1 MRTKYYFFFFLILIL
16 LITAC
21 SSDIPFSTPTNTIAP
36 PANASKEVA
45 PGEYPVPDI
54 NSVLRFERIGLEEG
68 LSQSVVY
75 AIVQDQ
81 FGFLW
86 FGTTDGLN
94 RYDGHTFEVFQP
106 DSDDPTSISDRW
118 ITALLNDR
126 HGNVWI
132 GTLRGGLNRYDHKT
146 GKFIPYI
153 NEPINASSLAA
164 NHVTALLEDK
174 DGYLWVGTNNGLD
187 RFDPQTGEFKHF
199 RSTAGQQNSLPG
211 NFITT
216 LYEDSQGVIWV
227 GTNKNGL
234 GSIDATDLSIK
245 TYVYKEENPN
255 SLTSNSIHAIV
266 EDNQGY
272 LWIGTPEGANRISP
286 DRNIFIHYTHDP
298 SNPNSI
304 TDDYV
309 HTLYI
314 DRAGTLWLG
323 TESGLDRYDF
333 NAYRFIHYEHNRGET
348 TSLSSNSIYTIYEDR
363 GGVLWIGTYGGGL
376 NKYNRGQSK
385 FTYFNA
391 DQSKQ
396 NSLSSNFV
404 FPIVVDGQGTV
415 WIGTYGGGLNNYNP
429 RSGLFTLYTN
439 DPINP
444 SSLLSDV
451 VNSAYI
457 DRKGTLWIGTNKGL
471 SRFVPENNNFINY
484 TASTE
489 EPQQEANIIPGAV
502 HAIFEDS
509 QEVLW
514 VGAANGLYQFEPDA
528 EIFIPFTTTTDP
540 NKPGNQNSNHIT
552 AIYED
557 SDQNLWI
564 GTSDNGLN
572 RYDPTE
578 MTYTRYLSEP
588 QNPASLSHNSVL
600 AIYQDSRGIV
610 WVTTAGGGLN
620 KYQPASNS
628 FTAITEKNG
637 LPNNVVYGILED
649 DSANLWLTT
658 NRGLS
663 RYNPVTG
670 VFRNYTTKDGL
681 QSIEFNQNAYAKGRD
696 GKLYVGGINGFN
708 VFDPAEVN
716 DSTYAPPIV
725 LTSFTQGSQPLP
737 DQPRLEQLRNVTLTW
752 PDNNFSFEFAILGY
766 ASPSQNQYA
775 YMLENFE
782 SEWNYIGSRRE
793 GRYTNLPG
801 GNYVLRLK
809 GTNNDGIWNEY
820 GQSIGITVV
829 PPFRETWTFRTL
841 AVLAIIGLGA
851 GAYTIR
857 VRSIRLQNL
866 HLEQIV
872 RERTSALQKRTT
884 EMEALYSGDEKI
896 IRSMTLD
903 QVFQAIVEVA
913 VQMLNA
919 DRSAVFVW
927 DEKYRRVMPRVSHGF
942 APESLAV
949 LTFAKGEGVV
959 GRVLETG
966 IPIIAPELDLDTLR
980 PDVRAAI
987 VAEGIHSFVH
997 LPINVDG
1004 QIIGVF
1010 NVGFTRPET
1019 IVEDTVRLFTALVQ
1033 RAALSIENMQLFEKT
1048 KELAVIEERN
1058 RVARDLHDSAKQKA
1072 FAALAQLGA
1081 VSGILKSDPSS
1092 AWSHLGEAE
1101 NLVYEVIQ
1109 ELTFLIQEMYPMA
1122 LKEKGLA
1129 TTLREYVFEWENRN
1143 GVMINLVIQN
1153 ARRMPLET
1161 EQAMYRMIQEALANV
1176 ARHSQADQ
1184 VNVSLVYNSESI
1196 ALTVEDNGLGF
1207 NSNHRS
1213 GGMGLR
1219 IIKERAET
1227 IGGQASVESALGQG
1241 TKIVITA
1248 PLNGYLE

>member
-1 MRTKYYFFFFLILIL
+1 MRTKHFLFLLLVLAL

-21 SSDIPFSTPTNTIAP
+21 SNDLSFSTPTNTIAP
-36 PANASKEVA
+36 PAAESKEVA
-45 PGEYPVPDI
+45 PNEYPVPDI
-54 NSVLRFERIGLEEG
+54 YSILRFERIGLEEG

-75 AIVQDQ
+75 AIAQDQ

-86 FGTTDGLN
+86 FGTSDGLN
-94 RYDGHTFEVFQP
+94 RYDGHSFEVFQP
-106 DSDDPTSISDRW
+106 DPDDPTSISDRW
-118 ITALLNDR
+118 ITSLLSDSHDNLW
-126 HGNVWI
+126 V
-132 GTLRGGLNRYDHKT
+132 GTLRGGLNLYDHTT
-146 GKFIPYI
+146 GKFIPYL
-153 NEPINASSLAA
+153 NKSVNTSGLAS
-164 NHVTALLEDK
+164 NHVTALLEDRE
-174 DGYLWVGTNNGLD
+174 GYLWVGTNKGLD
-187 RFDPQTGEFKHF
+187 RFDPQTGELLHF
-199 RSTAGQQNSLPG
+199 RSAPGQQNSLPG
-211 NFITT
+211 NYVTM
-216 LYEDSQGVIWV
+216 LYEDSHGMIWV
-227 GTNKNGL
+227 GTGNNGL
-234 GSIDATDLSIK
+234 SSINTTDFSFT
-245 TYVYKEENPN
+245 TYVKEKEDTN
-255 SLTSNSIHAIV
+255 SLASNTIHDIV
-266 EDNQGY
+266 EDHQGY
-272 LWIGTPEGANRISP
+272 LWVATPDGVNRISP
-286 DRNIFIHYTHDP
+286 DRNIFIHYTNDT

-304 TDDYV
+304 IDNNV

-314 DRAGTLWLG
+314 DRAGILWLG
-323 TESGLDRYDF
+323 TENGLDRYDF
-333 NAYRFIHYEHNRGET
+333 DTYRFIHYQHNRGEI
-348 TSLSSNSIYTIYEDR
+348 TSLSSNSIFTIYEDR

-391 DQSKQ
+391 DQNKQ
-396 NSLSSNFV
+396 NSLSSNFI
-404 FPIVVDGQGTV
+404 FPIVVDVDDTV
-415 WIGTYGGGLNNYNP
+415 WIGTLGGGLNNYNP
-429 RSGLFTLYTN
+429 RTGVVTLYAN
-439 DPINP
+439 DAADPN
-444 SSLLSDV
+444 SLLSNTV
-451 VNSAYI
+451 ISAYV
-457 DRKGTLWIGTNKGL
+457 DKKGTLWIGTNRGL
-471 SRFVPENNNFINY
+471 SRFNRETGDFVNY
-484 TASTE
+484 TSSSE
-489 EPQQEANIIPGAV
+489 EPEQDATVVPGAV
-502 HAIFEDS
+502 HAIREDS
-509 QEVLW
+509 RGILW
-514 VGAANGLYQFEPDA
+514 IGAEKGLYQFRPDPG
-528 EIFIPFTTTTDP
+528 IFIPFKTDP
-540 NKPGNQNSNHIT
+540 NQSDSQDSNHIT

-557 SDQNLWI
+557 NDQTMWF
-564 GTSDNGLN
+564 GTSGNGLN
-572 RYDPTE
+572 HYDPVE
-578 MTYTRYLSEP
+578 MSYTRYVSEQ
-588 QNPASLSHNSVL
+588 QNPGSLSHNSIL
-600 AIYQDSRGIV
+600 AIYQDSRGIL
-610 WVTTAGGGLN
+610 WIATAGGGLN
-620 KYQPASNS
+620 RYHPETNS

-649 DSANLWLTT
+649 NAGKLWLTT

-670 VFRNYTTKDGL
+670 VFRNYTTKDGI
-681 QSIEFNQNAYAKGRD
+681 QSVEFNQNAFAKGRD

-708 VFDPAEVN
+708 VFDPDEVN

-725 LTSFTQGSQPLP
+725 LTSFLQGGQPLP

-775 YMLENFE
+775 YKLENFD
-782 SEWNYIGSRRE
+782 SDWNYIGSRRE

-801 GNYVLRLK
+801 GDYVLRLK
-809 GTNNDGIWNEY
+809 GSNNDGVWNEY
-820 GQSIGITVV
+820 GQSISITVV
-829 PPFRETWTFRTL
+829 PPFWETWTFRIL
-841 AVLAIIGLGA
+841 AVLAAIGLGA

-896 IRSMTLD
+896 IRSVTLD
-903 QVFQAIVEVA
+903 QVFRAIVEVA
-913 VQMLNA
+913 VQMLHA
-919 DRSAVFVW
+919 DRSVVFVW
-927 DEKYRRVMPRVSHGF
+927 DDKHRRVMPRVSHGF
-942 APESLAV
+942 APETLAV
-949 LTFAKGEGVV
+949 MTFAKGEGVV
-959 GRVLETG
+959 GKVLETG
-966 IPIIAPELDLDTLR
+966 EPIVAAELDLDSFR
-980 PDVRAAI
+980 PDIRAAI
-987 VAEGIHSFVH
+987 LAEGIHSFVH

-1010 NVGFTRPET
+1010 NVGFTRPEA

-1048 KELAVIEERN
+1048 KELAVVEERN

-1081 VSGILKSDPSS
+1081 VSGILKSDPAS

-1143 GVMINLVIQN
+1143 GVMINLDIQN
-1153 ARRMPLET
+1153 PRRMPLEA

-1184 VNVSLVYNSESI
+1184 VKVSLVYNPDNLE
-1196 ALTVEDNGLGF
+1196 LTVEDNGLGF

-1227 IGGQASVESALGQG
+1227 IGGQACIESALGQG
-1241 TKIVITA
+1241 TKIMITA
-1248 PLNGYLE
+1248 PLNGHLE

>member
-1 MRTKYYFFFFLILIL
+1 MRTKHYFFFSLILIL

-21 SSDIPFSTPTNTIAP
+21 SSGIPFTTPTNSIAP

-45 PGEYPVPDI
+45 PSEYPIPDI

-75 AIVQDQ
+75 AMAQDQ

-106 DSDDPTSISDRW
+106 DPDNPTSISDRW
-118 ITALLNDR
+118 ITTLLDDR
-126 HGNVWI
+126 EGNVWI
-132 GTLRGGLNRYDHKT
+132 GTLRGGLNRYDHNT
-146 GKFIPYI
+146 GNFIPYVYESL
-153 NEPINASSLAA
+153 NPSSLAS

-187 RFDPQTGEFKHF
+187 RYDPQTGEFKHF
-199 RSTAGQQNSLPG
+199 RSTPGQQNSLPG
-211 NFITT
+211 NFIST
-216 LYEDSQGVIWV
+216 LYEDSHGVIWV
-227 GTNKNGL
+227 GTNNNGL
-234 GSIDATDLSIK
+234 GSIDTTDLSFR
-245 TYVYKEENPN
+245 TYVHNEENPN

-266 EDNQGY
+266 EDKQGY
-272 LWIGTPEGANRISP
+272 LWIGTPEGVNRISP
-286 DRNIFIHYTHDP
+286 DRNIFIHYTHEDT
-298 SNPNSI
+298 NPNSVI
-304 TDDYV
+304 DDYV
-309 HTLYI
+309 HALYI
-314 DRAGTLWLG
+314 DQAGTLWIG
-323 TESGLDRYDF
+323 TENGLDRYDF
-333 NAYRFIHYEHNRGET
+333 NTYRFIHYQHNRGET

-391 DQSKQ
+391 DPSKQ
-396 NSLSSNFV
+396 NSLNSNFI
-404 FPIVVDGQGTV
+404 FPIVVDAANTV
-415 WIGTYGGGLNNYNP
+415 WIGTLGGGLNNYNP
-429 RSGLFTLYTN
+429 RTGLFTYYTN
-439 DPINP
+439 DQEDPN
-444 SSLLSDV
+444 SLVSDV
-451 VNSAYI
+451 VISAYI
-457 DRKGTLWIGTNKGL
+457 DRNGTLWVGTNRGL
-471 SRFVPENNNFINY
+471 SRFDAESGDFINY

-489 EPQQEANIIPGAV
+489 EPEQEANIVPGAV
-502 HAIFEDS
+502 HAILEDS
-509 QEVLW
+509 QGLLW

-528 EIFIPFTTTTDP
+528 ETFIPFTGDPSQTDSQK
-540 NKPGNQNSNHIT
+540 NYHVT

-557 SDQNLWI
+557 SDHNLWI

-572 RYDPTE
+572 RYDPAK

-588 QNPASLSHNSVL
+588 QNPGSLSHNSVL
-600 AIYQDSRGIV
+600 AIYQDNRGII
-610 WVTTAGGGLN
+610 WIATAGGGLN
-620 KYQPASNS
+620 RYQPESDS

-649 DSANLWLTT
+649 NSGNLWLTT

-670 VFRNYTTKDGL
+670 VFRNYTTKDGI

-708 VFDPAEVN
+708 IFDPAEVN

-737 DQPRLEQLRNVTLTW
+737 DRPRMEQLKNVTLTW

-782 SEWNYIGSRRE
+782 SSWNYIGSRRE

-801 GNYVLRLK
+801 GNYILRLK
-809 GTNNDGIWNEY
+809 GSNNDGVWNEY
-820 GQSIGITVV
+820 GQSISITVV
-829 PPFRETWTFRTL
+829 PPLWETWTFRIM
-841 AVLAIIGLGA
+841 AVLAVIGLGA

-896 IRSMTLD
+896 IRSVTLD
-903 QVFQAIVEVA
+903 QVLRAIVEVA

-927 DEKYRRVMPRVSHGF
+927 DEKHRRVMPRVSHGF

-966 IPIIAPELDLDTLR
+966 IPVIAPELDLDTLR
-980 PDVRAAI
+980 PDIRAAI

-1010 NVGFTRPET
+1010 NVGFTRPEA

-1081 VSGILKSDPSS
+1081 VSGILKSDPSN

-1143 GVMINLVIQN
+1143 GVMINLDIQN

-1227 IGGQASVESALGQG
+1227 IGGQASVESALGHG

-1248 PLNGYLE
+1248 PLNGHLE

>member
-1 MRTKYYFFFFLILIL
+1 MRTKHFFFFSLILML

-21 SSDIPFSTPTNTIAP
+21 SSDIPFAIPTNTVEP
-36 PANASKEVA
+36 PATASREVA
-45 PGEYPVPDI
+45 PSEYPVPDI

-75 AIVQDQ
+75 AILQDQ

-94 RYDGHTFEVFQP
+94 RYDGHSFEVFQP
-106 DSDDPTSISDRW
+106 DPDDPTSISDRW
-118 ITALLNDR
+118 ITALLSDR
-126 HGNVWI
+126 QGNVWI
-132 GTLRGGLNRYDHKT
+132 GTLRGGLNRYDQNT
-146 GKFIPYI
+146 GKFIPYM
-153 NEPINASSLAA
+153 NEPINSNSLAA

-174 DGYLWVGTNNGLD
+174 DGYLWVGTNRGLD
-187 RFDPQTGEFKHF
+187 RFDSLTGEFKHF
-199 RSTAGQQNSLPG
+199 LSISGQPNSLPG

-216 LYEDSQGVIWV
+216 LYEDNHGVIWV
-227 GTNKNGL
+227 GTNNNGL
-234 GSIDATDLSIK
+234 SSINAVDFSFK
-245 TYVYKEENPN
+245 TYTHDEENPN
-255 SLTSNSIHAIV
+255 SLTSNSINSII
-266 EDNQGY
+266 EDTQGY
-272 LWIGTPEGANRISP
+272 LWVGTPEGANRISP
-286 DRNIFIHYTHDP
+286 DRTIFIHYTNDA

-304 TDDYV
+304 IDNYV
-309 HTLYI
+309 HMLYV
-314 DRAGTLWLG
+314 DRAGVLWLG
-323 TESGLDRYDF
+323 TENGLDRYDF
-333 NAYRFIHYEHNRGET
+333 NTYRFIHYQHNRGET

-376 NKYNRGQSK
+376 NKYNRGQSR

-391 DQSKQ
+391 DQNRQ
-396 NSLSSNFV
+396 NSLSSDFV
-404 FPIVVDGQGTV
+404 FPIVVDSDGTV
-415 WIGTYGGGLNNYNP
+415 WIGTYGGGLDHFNP
-429 RSGLFTLYTN
+429 RTGLFTHYTN
-439 DPINP
+439 DPADPN
-444 SSLLSDV
+444 SLLSDV
-451 VNSAYI
+451 VISAYI
-457 DRKGTLWIGTNKGL
+457 DKNGILWVGTNRGL
-471 SRFVPENNNFINY
+471 SRFNADNNNFINY
-484 TASTE
+484 TASME
-489 EPQQEANIIPGAV
+489 EPEQEASIVPGAV
-502 HAIFEDS
+502 NAIFEDS
-509 QEVLW
+509 RGFLW
-514 VGAANGLYQFEPDA
+514 VGAANGLYQFEPNA
-528 EIFIPFTTTTDP
+528 ETFIPFLTDP
-540 NKPGNQNSNHIT
+540 NRADSRNSYHIT

-557 SDQNLWI
+557 SDQNLWF
-564 GTSDNGLN
+564 GTSDNGLD
-572 RYDPTE
+572 RYDPIE
-578 MTYTRYLSEP
+578 MTYTRYLSQP
-588 QNPASLSHNSVL
+588 QNPGSLTHNSVL
-600 AIYQDSRGIV
+600 AIYQDSRGIL
-610 WVTTAGGGLN
+610 WIATAGGGLN
-620 KYQPASNS
+620 RYQPESNS
-628 FTAITEKNG
+628 FSAITEKNG

-649 DSANLWLTT
+649 DSGNLWLTT

-670 VFRNYTTKDGL
+670 AFRNFTTKDGI
-681 QSIEFNQNAYAKGRD
+681 QSIEFNQNAYAKGPD
-696 GKLYVGGINGFN
+696 GKFYVGGINGFN
-708 VFDPAEVN
+708 IFDPAEVN
-716 DSTYAPPIV
+716 DSTYAPPVV

-737 DQPRLEQLRNVTLTW
+737 DEKRLEQLQNVTLTW

-782 SEWNYIGSRRE
+782 SGWNYIGSRRE

-801 GNYVLRLK
+801 GTYVLRLK
-809 GTNNDGIWNEY
+809 GSNNDGVWNEN
-820 GQSIGITVV
+820 GQSIKITVV
-829 PPFRETWTFRTL
+829 PPFWETWTFRIL
-841 AVLAIIGLGA
+841 AVLAVIGLGA

-872 RERTSALQKRTT
+872 RDRTSALQKRTT

-896 IRSMTLD
+896 IRSVTLD
-903 QVFQAIVEVA
+903 QVFRAIVDVA

-927 DEKYRRVMPRVSHGF
+927 DEKQRRVIPQVSHGF
-942 APESLAV
+942 APETLAV

-959 GRVLETG
+959 GTVLETG
-966 IPIIAPELDLDTLR
+966 VPVIAPKLDLDALR
-980 PDVRAAI
+980 PDIRAAI

-1010 NVGFTRPET
+1010 NVGFTRPEA

-1081 VSGILKSDPSS
+1081 VSGILKNDPTN

-1184 VNVSLVYNSESI
+1184 VNVSLLYNSENI
-1196 ALTVEDNGLGF
+1196 ELTVEDNGLGF
-1207 NSNHRS
+1207 HSNHRS

-1219 IIKERAET
+1219 IIKERAES
-1227 IGGQASVESALGQG
+1227 IGGQACIESALGQG
-1241 TKIVITA
+1241 TKIKITA
-1248 PLNGYLE
+1248 PLNGYAE